1 MDIRQLTTFRMLA
14 HTLSF
19 SRTAL
24 ALNYVQSSVTTQIQG
39 LEEELGVKLFDRLGK
54 RVILTEAGRKL
65 LHYADKILCLVDEAR
80 HTLMEDE
87 NLSGSICISA
97 PESLCTYRLPSVI
110 QQFHARFPHSRL
122 IFRPTPDQR
131 LSLSE
136 GEVDVA
142 FVLDEPV
149 RSTALEIEPLGYETL
164 LMLVAPNHPLA
175 AIEHIQTQDIQ
186 GEQFLLTEK
195 GCMYRNVFERELRT
209 AGIHAVTD
217 LEFTSVEAIKQCTMS
232 GMGITFLPRLT
243 VETELAQGQ
252 LVALQWEGHHFQIL
266 HQMLWHKEKWL
277 SPTTRA
283 FLEVAREM
291 LTQDQYHHAIQD
303 LPLATSL

>member
-19 SRTAL
+19 SRTAQT
-24 ALNYVQSSVTTQIQG
+24 LNYVQSSVTTQIQG

-65 LHYADKILCLVDEAR
+65 LHYAEKILGLVDEAR

-122 IFRPTPDQR
+122 VFRPTQDQ
-131 LSLSE
+131 LKSLSE

-149 RSTALEIEPLGYETL
+149 RSTAFEVESLGYETL
-164 LMLVAPNHPLA
+164 LMLAAPRHPLA
-175 AIEHIQTQDIQ
+175 AIEHIQSQDIQ

-195 GCMYRNVFERELRT
+195 GCMYRNVFERELRI
-209 AGIHAVTD
+209 AGIDAVTD

-243 VETELAQGQ
+243 VEAELAQGQ
-252 LVALQWEGHHFQIL
+252 LAALQWEGHDFQIL

-291 LTQDQYHHAIQD
+291 LTQEHFQHMTPD
-303 LPLATSL
+303 LPLAASF